1 MTKELESLDEVFE
14 YCISHMESEGID
26 FREEAGQFELDYTPR
41 EDLKIVVT
49 IVNKDVASIFEEAE
63 NLYGG
68 LH

>member
-1 MTKELESLDEVFE
+1 MTKELESLDEMFE
-14 YCISHMESEGID
+14 HCISIMESEGID

-49 IVNKDVASIFEEAE
+49 VVNKQVAEAFEEAE
-63 NLYGG
+63 NMYGG